1 MKITGIIE
9 FPDSKSKK
17 AAARILQALSPDNL
31 RSMGSEISDESVAVR
46 FHSEKIGSL
55 LATVDDFLMNVKIGE
70 GIEQALENEDKI
82 QES

>member
-9 FPDSKSKK
+9 FPDSKSRES
-17 AAARILQALSPDNL
+17 AARILQALSPDNL
-31 RSMGSEISDESVAVR
+31 RSMETEISNERVAVR

-70 GIEQALENEDKI
+70 GIEQALENEDKVR
-82 QES
+82 ES